1 MNIGIKET
9 VQAAN
14 QQKKTDFI
22 GSGFFIMDDSFD
34 GLVQKVKDKKND
46 KEARKGNK
54 TACYD
59 MVLTNYHVVRDVAK
73 KLNKPNADSTSI
85 KQIFAFEKSGM
96 DIVLATGSESAI
108 RKSFCLSSRL
118 LQSISVKYT
127 IV

>member
-9 VQAAN
+9 VQAGAN

-59 MVLTNYHVVRDVAK
+59 MVLTNYHVVRDVA
-73 KLNKPNADSTSI
+73 NAVQDADSTSI